1 MFLACSADPSVLAS
15 LFLNA
20 KDQFCSSRFYFFIYQ
35 NLPAVKLYNTKRRL
49 TCTVSKQMHFV
60 CAEFTLK
67 VYNLCKSGNSSPYH
81 IHLPAFIGTI
91 GNQHISFPD
100 SSCTSG
106 AHLLW
111 EQSHLAS
118 YAGKDE
124 TAVPLGHNEDFR
136 QSEWSSRGSYFSL
149 LRWEIYPTLS

>member
-81 IHLPAFIGTI
+81 IHLPAFIGCNWQSTYFI
-91 GNQHISFPD
+91 PRLLLYFR
-100 SSCTSG
+100 SS
-106 AHLLW
+106 
-111 EQSHLAS
+111 
-118 YAGKDE
+118 
-124 TAVPLGHNEDFR
+124 
-136 QSEWSSRGSYFSL
+136 
-149 LRWEIYPTLS
+149 PTLGTITLGFLCRQR